1 MAVLCSMVAA
11 GSGSAQTR
19 IGQSALAGVT
29 LPVAARDWS
38 ADPDGAKAATLDLA
52 ASLAGLVCAERE
64 AHAWPAADRVAAER
78 LGMRTDAAFV
88 TAGWR
93 LEPISRTPEGQRML
107 LARRLSERLVLVW
120 QPEEAEVGLLL
131 CRAEARA
138 EEPAA
143 PIPPPADSTA
153 PAAPIDDAP
162 PAVTVEP
169 PAPPAEPAAPAI
181 GTPVETPSPPPAIAT
196 QTGASPPAG
205 AFNLPLRM
213 IAVGLLALGGIG
225 LIGRDIRGR
234 RRNPVWRWPTA
245 IAVIERG
252 WVEEEEREDRLG
264 EPTHSYM
271 PVLQYRYR
279 VDDEEFE
286 GANIGVD
293 DRPQP
298 TPEAARRILA
308 RYPDFSSVE
317 VHYDSADPSFAVIEV
332 DRPQPGRDFYFGLA
346 AFVLALGLLLTLFL

>member
-1 MAVLCSMVAA
+1 MSVLCSIVAA
-11 GSGSAQTR
+11 WPVSAQSR
-19 IGQSALAGVT
+19 IGQSALAGVE

-52 ASLAGLVCAERE
+52 ASLAGLVCTERE
-64 AHAWPAADRVAAER
+64 AHAWPAADRATADKV
-78 LGMRTDAAFV
+78 GMRTDAAFV

-107 LARRLSERLVLVW
+107 LARRINERLVLVW

-131 CRAEARA
+131 CRAEALA
-138 EEPAA
+138 DEPTAAA
-143 PIPPPADSTA
+143 PPLADSIAPPA
-153 PAAPIDDAP
+153 PFDDAP
-162 PAVTVEP
+162 PAVAAEP
-169 PAPPAEPAAPAI
+169 ATPPSEPAPPEIDAEAP
-181 GTPVETPSPPPAIAT
+181 TPPAVAT
-196 QTGASPPAG
+196 GPAETSASADV
-205 AFNLPLRM
+205 FNLPLRL
-213 IAVGLLALGGIG
+213 IAVAVLALGGIG
-225 LIGRDIRGR
+225 LIVRDIRGR
-234 RRNPVWRWPTA
+234 RRDAVWRWPTA

-252 WVEEEEREDRLG
+252 WIEEEEREDRLG
-264 EPTHSYM
+264 EATFAYV
-271 PVLQYRYR
+271 PVLRYRYR
-279 VDDEEFE
+279 VDGEEFE

-298 TPEAARRILA
+298 TPEAARRIIA

-317 VHYDSADPSFAVIEV
+317 VRYDPADPSFAVIEA